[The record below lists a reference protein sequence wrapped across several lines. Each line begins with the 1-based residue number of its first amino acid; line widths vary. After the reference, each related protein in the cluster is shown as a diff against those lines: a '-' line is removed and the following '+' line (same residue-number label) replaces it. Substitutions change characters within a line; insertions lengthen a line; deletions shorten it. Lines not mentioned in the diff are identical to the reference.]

1 MSAERN
7 KTLVRG
13 IIEGLLN
20 PRDPGLA
27 EELLSPAENWDH
39 YDALELLGQSG
50 AWLRPEDPR

>member
-7 KTLVRG
+7 KDLVRG

-20 PRDPGLA
+20 PRGPGLA

-39 YDALELLGQSG
+39 YDALGLFGLLR
-50 AWLRPEDPR
+50 ARLRPEDPR